1 MTAPLIISVSGL
13 RGEVG
18 KTLTPEVAMRYAL
31 AFSLSI
37 PQEGPFVITWDG
49 RSSGSIFADALCAA
63 LNAAGRPTL
72 VGGVAATPTTGVLVR
87 SLGAAG
93 GIQIS
98 ASHNPIQFN
107 GLKLFSGEGRVIPK
121 AAGEKV
127 LETYKAL
134 EAGTLPYPWKE
145 PGGLGTRGEI
155 ADTVSAHISAILE
168 TVDAEKIA
176 AKGFRVL
183 LDSNHGAGSVLG
195 KPLLRRLGCE
205 VICMG
210 EEPNGLFAHTP
221 EPTAENL
228 AGILEQV
235 RAQNV
240 DAAFCQ
246 DPDADRLAVID
257 AGGRYIGEEYTVAI
271 CAKHK
276 LAKKAGPV
284 VINCATSR
292 MTIDVAESFGVPA
305 YRSAVGE
312 ANVVDRLL
320 ESGGVFAGEGNGGPI
335 DPAVGLVRDSFV
347 GMANILEAMAD
358 RGLTVAQL
366 ADELPRYAIIKQ
378 KATLPAD
385 RVAETLDRLEGHYKG
400 QKTDRGDGLRVD
412 FADSWV
418 LIRASNTEPIVRII
432 AEAPAESAALALCD
446 EVRALIEA

>member
-1 MTAPLIISVSGL
+1 
-13 RGEVG
+13 
-18 KTLTPEVAMRYAL
+18 
-31 AFSLSI
+31 
-37 PQEGPFVITWDG
+37 
-49 RSSGSIFADALCAA
+49 
-63 LNAAGRPTL
+63 
-72 VGGVAATPTTGVLVR
+72 
-87 SLGAAG
+87 
-93 GIQIS
+93 
-98 ASHNPIQFN
+98 
-107 GLKLFSGEGRVIPK
+107 
-121 AAGEKV
+121 
-127 LETYKAL
+127 
-134 EAGTLPYPWKE
+134 
-145 PGGLGTRGEI
+145 
-155 ADTVSAHISAILE
+155 
-168 TVDAEKIA
+168 
-176 AKGFRVL
+176 
-183 LDSNHGAGSVLG
+183 
-195 KPLLRRLGCE
+195 
-205 VICMG
+205 MG

-257 AGGRYIGEEYTVAI
+257 AGGRYIGEEYPVAI

-347 GMANILEAMAD
+347 GMANRLEAMAD

-366 ADELPRYAIIKQ
+366 ADELPLYAIIKQ
-378 KATLPAD
+378 NATLPAD